1 MDVHLTDQAGR
12 PPNSGPPVACTTEQ
26 TLLGEGARWDA
37 RREELLRVDIL
48 AGRVYRDRVAA
59 DGALIPSQLPV
70 PTTVGAITPVAGD
83 EGWLLAAGPGFVHLD
98 PDGSLHRSPRW
109 RRPGPA

>member
-1 MDVHLTDQAGR
+1 MDVHLTDQAGK

-37 RREELLRVDIL
+37 HHEELLRVDIL

-59 DGALIPSQLPV
+59 DGALILTRSYQLS
-70 PTTVGAITPVAGD
+70 TTVGAITPVTED
-83 EGWLLAAGPGFVHLD
+83 EGWLLAAGPGLVHLD
-98 PDGSLHRSPRW
+98 LDGSTHPVRW
-109 RRPGPA
+109 PLPALA